1 MQQCVLDRH
10 ISRVHAEMVKCPECD
25 KSVSQPRLD
34 AHMATH
40 VAKSVTCNECSFEAA
55 SSHSLEQVWQN
66 SDKILTKFM
75 LMIYTFNFS
84 IYFECTREINTSTT
98 VNIASKKKLNCFKK

>member
-66 SDKILTKFM
+66 YDKIMTKSWQNYDKIM
-75 LMIYTFNFS
+75 T
-84 IYFECTREINTSTT
+84 
-98 VNIASKKKLNCFKK
+98 KLWHDWVHK

>member
-1 MQQCVLDRH
+1 
-10 ISRVHAEMVKCPECD
+10 MVKCPECD

-66 SDKILTKFM
+66 HDKILTKFWQNYDM
-75 LMIYTFNFS
+75 TEF
-84 IYFECTREINTSTT
+84 INNDFLLISAYIS
-98 VNIASKKKLNCFKK
+98 NAPER

>member
-55 SSHSLEQVWQN
+55 SSHSLEQVRFLTCYAYN
-66 SDKILTKFM
+66 RHFKSPSDF
-75 LMIYTFNFS
+75 
-84 IYFECTREINTSTT
+84 
-98 VNIASKKKLNCFKK
+98 